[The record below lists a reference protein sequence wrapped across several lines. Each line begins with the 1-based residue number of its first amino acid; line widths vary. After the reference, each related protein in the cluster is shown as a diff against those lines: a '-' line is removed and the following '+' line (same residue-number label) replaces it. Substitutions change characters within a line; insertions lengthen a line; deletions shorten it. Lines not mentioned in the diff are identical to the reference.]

1 MPKIIT
7 YTMHTCPMIAFNKA
21 LKGDYSE
28 MKKGLFAT
36 KKAQYRA
43 FVCVFD
49 EADKVFNLSNDYRQ
63 YLALRVQASQ
73 MYAKAV
79 QGQKHYYTRA
89 KIKELEADAV
99 MNRLSGG
106 DKVVFEQS
114 CAMLSKKMQFP
125 VKPKEITVSEYYSY
139 IAIK

>member
-1 MPKIIT
+1 
-7 YTMHTCPMIAFNKA
+7 MHTCPMISFNKA

-28 MKKGLFAT
+28 MKTGLFAT

-43 FVCVFD
+43 FVRVFD
-49 EADKVFNLSNDYRQ
+49 EADKAFNLSDDYKQ

-79 QGQKHYYTRA
+79 QGQKHFYTRA
-89 KIKELEADAV
+89 TIKELEAEAI
-99 MNRLSGG
+99 MARLSGG
-106 DKVVFEQS
+106 DKVGFEQS

-125 VKPKEITVSEYYSY
+125 VKPKEITVAEYYSY